1 MLRRLASVKA
11 SVETVASSMASV
23 LVLLE
28 QMQQQIV
35 EVRSKNLENE
45 DRLRELR
52 DLVIRLDESKS
63 TLIAQHI
70 AGVVDGVSM
79 SVGSQISSQVERLQ
93 ADLADARQQIIGTL
107 HKG

>member
-1 MLRRLASVKA
+1 MRRRLNEISA
-11 SVETVASSMASV
+11 SVESMAASVANAVKLLEEVQKQVADVASRNV
-23 LVLLE
+23 
-28 QMQQQIV
+28 
-35 EVRSKNLENE
+35 ENE
-45 DRLRELR
+45 NRLKELR

-93 ADLADARQQIIGTL
+93 ADLADARQQILGTL

>member
-1 MLRRLASVKA
+1 MRRRSAEIA
-11 SVETVASSMASV
+11 TNVETLATSMASV
-23 LVLLE
+23 LGLLDE
-28 QMQQQIV
+28 MRQQV
-35 EVRSKNLENE
+35 ADLGARNFDNEN
-45 DRLRELR
+45 RLKELR

-63 TLIAQHI
+63 ALIAQHI

-93 ADLADARQQIIGTL
+93 ADLADARQQILGTL

>member
-1 MLRRLASVKA
+1 MRRRLNEISA
-11 SVETVASSMASV
+11 SVESMAASV
-23 LVLLE
+23 ANAVKLLE
-28 QMQQQIV
+28 
-35 EVRSKNLENE
+35 EVQKQVADVAGRNVENE
-45 DRLRELR
+45 NRLKELR

-93 ADLADARQQIIGTL
+93 ADLADARQQILGTL

>member
-1 MLRRLASVKA
+1 MRRRSAEIATNVEKLATSV
-11 SVETVASSMASV
+11 ASV
-23 LVLLE
+23 LGLLDE
-28 QMQQQIV
+28 MRQQV
-35 EVRSKNLENE
+35 ADLGARNLDNEN
-45 DRLRELR
+45 RLKELR

-93 ADLADARQQIIGTL
+93 ADLADARQQILGTL

>member
-1 MLRRLASVKA
+1 MRRRLNEISA
-11 SVETVASSMASV
+11 SVESMAASV
-23 LVLLE
+23 VSALGLLE
-28 QMQQQIV
+28 DMQKQV
-35 EVRSKNLENE
+35 ADLAEKNIDNEN
-45 DRLRELR
+45 RLKELR

-93 ADLADARQQIIGTL
+93 ADLADARQQILGTL

>member
-1 MLRRLASVKA
+1 MRRRLNEISA
-11 SVETVASSMASV
+11 SVESMAASV
-23 LVLLE
+23 ANAVKLLE
-28 QMQQQIV
+28 
-35 EVRSKNLENE
+35 EVQKQVADVATRNVENE
-45 DRLRELR
+45 NRLKELR

-93 ADLADARQQIIGTL
+93 ADLADARQQILGTL